1 MDCLLLIDLQNDFM
15 PGGPLAVPGGDEVIP
30 VANRLGTRFQHV
42 LCSQDWHP
50 RNHGSFASQHT
61 GREPGEIVDLGGV
74 QQILWPDHC
83 IQDTRGAD
91 FHRDL
96 DRGLLNTVF
105 RKGVDRGLD
114 SYSAFFDNDHRR
126 STGLGEHLRSI
137 GVESVWL
144 MGLATEYCVKFSALD
159 AVGLGF
165 HTTVIPDGCRGIDLA
180 PGDIDRAWQELRDAG
195 VKLVAEEALP

>member
-30 VANRLGTRFQHV
+30 VAHRLAARFQHV

-50 RNHGSFASQHT
+50 WNHGSFASQHP
-61 GREPGEIVDLGGV
+61 GRAPGDVVDLGGV
-74 QQILWPDHC
+74 KQVLWPDHC
-83 IQDTRGAD
+83 IQESRGAD
-91 FHRDL
+91 FHSDL
-96 DRGLLNTVF
+96 DRSLLNTVF
-105 RKGVDRGLD
+105 RKGVDRDLD
-114 SYSAFFDNDHRR
+114 SYSAFFDNGHRR

-165 HTTVIPDGCRGIDLA
+165 RTTVISDGCRGIDLES
-180 PGDIDRAWQELRDAG
+180 GDVERAWRRLRDAG
-195 VKLVAEEALP
+195 VKVVPEGAVS

>member
-15 PGGPLAVPGGDEVIP
+15 PGGPLAVPGGDAVIP
-30 VANRLGTRFQHV
+30 VANRLASRFQHV

-50 RNHGSFASQHT
+50 CNHGSFASQHP
-61 GREPGEIVDLGGV
+61 GREPGEIVDLDGV
-74 QQILWPDHC
+74 RQILWPDHC
-83 IQDTRGAD
+83 VQDSLGAD

-96 DRGLLNTVF
+96 DRGLLHTVF
-105 RKGVDRGLD
+105 RKGVDRNLD

-159 AVGLGF
+159 AAGLGF
-165 HTTVIPDGCRGIDLA
+165 RTAVIPDGCRGIDLK

-195 VKLVAEEALP
+195 VRLVTEGAIS

>member
-83 IQDTRGAD
+83 IQDSPGAD

-96 DRGLLNTVF
+96 DRSLLNTVF

-159 AVGLGF
+159 AVRLGF

>member
-15 PGGPLAVPGGDEVIP
+15 PGGPLPVPGGDAVIP
-30 VANRLGTRFQHV
+30 VANRLASRFQHV

-50 RNHGSFASQHT
+50 CNHGSFASQHP
-61 GREPGEIVDLGGV
+61 GREPGEIVDLDGV
-74 QQILWPDHC
+74 RQILWPDHC
-83 IQDTRGAD
+83 VQDSLGAD

-96 DRGLLNTVF
+96 DRGLLHTVF
-105 RKGVDRGLD
+105 RKGVDRNLD

-159 AVGLGF
+159 AAGLGF
-165 HTTVIPDGCRGIDLA
+165 RTAVIPDGCRGIDLK

-195 VKLVAEEALP
+195 VRLVTEGAIS